1 MDDQGLWLLVLLT
14 VAGIVVL
21 AGAAFATVWAWPRL
35 VLRVAW
41 GASLA
46 VLIVFWGVL
55 AAAVVWGIVSVVA

>member
-14 VAGIVVL
+14 VAGMVVL
-21 AGAAFATVWAWPRL
+21 AGAAFATVWAWLRL

-41 GASLA
+41 GASLG

-55 AAAVVWGIVSVVA
+55 AAAVVWGIVTVVA

>member
-1 MDDQGLWLLVLLT
+1 MDDQGLWTLVLLT

-21 AGAAFATVWAWPRL
+21 AGAAFATAWAWPRL
-35 VLRVAW
+35 VLRAAW

-55 AAAVVWGIVSVVA
+55 AAAVVWGIVTVVA